1 MYDKLQKWIEKER
14 QVVNQLAEDSFL
26 KMAKKY
32 GDINKDNFKAL
43 PKVQHLIDLLSF
55 FKKEKLLD

>member
-43 PKVQHLIDLLSF
+43 PKVQHLIDLIR
-55 FKKEKLLD
+55 